1 MSEDLTLE
9 ARRIRFNRAKAALD
23 DLGWAFESYESKL
36 TDGWKL
42 TQPND
47 IDDRELIYHRLRALK
62 GLKDGLVSFINDY
75 QDEEVMREHRE
86 RNRTD

>member
-9 ARRIRFNRAKAALD
+9 ARRIRSNRAKAALD
-23 DLGWAFESYESKL
+23 DLGWAFDAYEDKL
-36 TDGWKL
+36 TDGWK
-42 TQPND
+42 QSNFD
-47 IDDRELIYHRLRALK
+47 QADHREVIWHRLRTLK

-75 QDEEVMREHRE
+75 QDEETLRDARE